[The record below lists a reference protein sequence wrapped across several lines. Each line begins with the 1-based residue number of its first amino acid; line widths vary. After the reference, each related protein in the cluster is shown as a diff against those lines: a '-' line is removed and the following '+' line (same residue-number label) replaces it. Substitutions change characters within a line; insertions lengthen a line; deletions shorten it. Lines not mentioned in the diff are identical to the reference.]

1 MPKILNATALL
12 NALLPPLAIAAAIT
26 GFLVLNEEVLST
38 FAITWISIGYIW
50 STHWLFGA
58 LNKTYDLFYDDKFVY
73 LKGCFRKRK
82 IAFRHVTRIQL
93 TSHRRRIL
101 GFSTWKYR
109 IVFASEVGIDD
120 QYFWD
125 VMGGKAADEFGAA
138 VKAQNDAVKIVH
150 HT

>member
-1 MPKILNATALL
+1 MPKILNTTALL

-38 FAITWISIGYIW
+38 FAITWISIGYVW
-50 STHWLFGA
+50 SILWLYGA
-58 LNKTYDLFYDDKFVY
+58 LNNTYDLFYDDKFVY

-82 IAFRHVTRIQL
+82 IAFRHIRRIQL
-93 TSHRRRIL
+93 TPHRISVL

-109 IVFASEVGIDD
+109 IVFASEVGIGD

-125 VMGGKAADEFGAA
+125 VVGGKAADVFGAA
-138 VKAQNDAVKIVH
+138 VKAQNDAVKIMH